1 MKKIE
6 ILSPAGDIR
15 SLYTAFE
22 AGADAVYFGVSEFNA
37 RKRADNIE
45 LKDLPLIV
53 SEAYLRG
60 ISLYL
65 TLNTL
70 ITSDE
75 IPAVI
80 KLIEAV
86 MNAGIK
92 CFIIQDYGLLNIFNR
107 FYPEAEI
114 HISTQATTHLKEQI
128 DFLSRS
134 RISRVNLARELS
146 IDEICDFTGFAHQ
159 KGLETEVFVHGS
171 YCLSYSGQCYLSSV
185 LEGLSGNRG
194 LCAQLCRRLYRKTG
208 KRGYYLNLKDNCA
221 SALAAELCRSGA
233 DSLKIEGRIKGPE
246 YVYTAVK
253 SWKEMTEE
261 ASSGSRI
268 NYSAHEKNLS
278 SVFNRGFTSGYAQN
292 SISDMFSANPSDASY
307 REVSEVQS
315 YSADQKNT

>member
-114 HISTQATTHLKEQI
+114 HISTQATTHLK
-128 DFLSRS
+128 SR
-134 RISRVNLARELS
+134 
-146 IDEICDFTGFAHQ
+146 
-159 KGLETEVFVHGS
+159 
-171 YCLSYSGQCYLSSV
+171 
-185 LEGLSGNRG
+185 
-194 LCAQLCRRLYRKTG
+194 
-208 KRGYYLNLKDNCA
+208 
-221 SALAAELCRSGA
+221 
-233 DSLKIEGRIKGPE
+233 
-246 YVYTAVK
+246 
-253 SWKEMTEE
+253 
-261 ASSGSRI
+261 
-268 NYSAHEKNLS
+268 
-278 SVFNRGFTSGYAQN
+278 
-292 SISDMFSANPSDASY
+292 
-307 REVSEVQS
+307 
-315 YSADQKNT
+315 